1 VSDLIRAYRVAVVRA
16 VGPGACNSFAVGAAL
31 FCSAGGRA
39 STATMKLSDL
49 MPSMSAFIIYIAAL
63 TDHRAAKRRTQACTE
78 LEVLIGRMPMW
89 TGLLQ
94 RMRSGR
100 IPAVN
105 ATARHWTKSYTDIP
119 TEIDPDRYSSVV
131 ELLDQAMRRFAG
143 KVAFRSLGNSLTF
156 GEVDK
161 LSSAFCA
168 YLQSKLGV
176 KKGDR
181 IAVMAPNI
189 AAFPIAFIGIAR
201 AGAVQVNVNPLYTA
215 RELEHQLNDAGC
227 ETIVI
232 FNGSTPT
239 LAEIVGRTGIRNIIT
254 AGAGDALG
262 VTLPG
267 PSVDPRLEQTLS
279 FASTL
284 EQGANLV
291 RKPVAL
297 SGGDLLFLQYT
308 GGTTGLSKGASLSHR
323 NLVANTE
330 QFKAFLPYAM
340 RPGEEVIIT
349 AIPLYHIF
357 ALMVNFITYFSVGAE
372 NWLVANP
379 RDMDAFIAVL
389 KQARPTVFMG
399 VNTLYAGL
407 TMHPG
412 LKEVDWSRLRLA
424 GGGGAA
430 VVGAT
435 SERWRAIT
443 GTFIREGY
451 GLSETSPVL
460 SFNPGYITQ
469 FTGTTGL
476 PLPSTDIKLLD
487 DEGREAPIGQPGEI
501 CAKGPQVMGGYW
513 AKPEANA
520 AAFTEDGYFKTG
532 DVGVFDEQ
540 GFLKI
545 VDRKKDMVIVSG
557 FNVFPNEVEE
567 VASACPGVAEC
578 ACIGVPDA
586 RSGEAVKLFA
596 VKTPHAKL
604 SEDDVIA
611 HCRTGL
617 TSYKVPKIVRFV
629 DALPKST
636 VGKILR
642 RELRSLP

>member
-1 VSDLIRAYRVAVVRA
+1 
-16 VGPGACNSFAVGAAL
+16 
-31 FCSAGGRA
+31 
-39 STATMKLSDL
+39 
-49 MPSMSAFIIYIAAL
+49 
-63 TDHRAAKRRTQACTE
+63 
-78 LEVLIGRMPMW
+78 MW

-100 IPAVN
+100 IAPANMTV
-105 ATARHWTKSYTDIP
+105 RHWTKSYADIP
-119 TEIDPDRYSSVV
+119 TEIDPDRYTSVV
-131 ELLDQAMRRFAG
+131 ELLDDAMKRYG
-143 KVAFRSLGNSLTF
+143 DKIAFRSFGGSLTF
-156 GEVDK
+156 SDVDN
-161 LSSAFCA
+161 LSSAFCT

-201 AGAVQVNVNPLYTA
+201 AGAVQVNVNPLYTP
-215 RELEHQLNDAGC
+215 RELEHQLKDAGC

-239 LAEIVGRTGIRNIIT
+239 LAEVVGRTGIKNIIT
-254 AGAGDALG
+254 AAPGDALG
-262 VTLPG
+262 VTLPA
-267 PSVDPRLEQTLS
+267 PPIDPRLGQTAP
-279 FASTL
+279 FAGTL
-284 EQGANLV
+284 EEGAKLA

-297 SGGDLLFLQYT
+297 SGEDLLFLQYT
-308 GGTTGLSKGASLSHR
+308 GGTTGLSKGAALSHR

-340 RPGEEVIIT
+340 RPGEEVIVT

-379 RDMDAFIAVL
+379 RDMDGFVAIL

-460 SFNPGYITQ
+460 SFNPGYIKE

-487 DEGREAPIGQPGEI
+487 DEGRAAPIGQAGEI

-513 AKPEANA
+513 EKPEANA
-520 AAFTEDGYFKTG
+520 AAFTTDGYFRTG
-532 DVGVFDEQ
+532 DIGVFDDR

-578 ACIGVPDA
+578 ACVGVPDEKT
-586 RSGEAVKLFA
+586 GEAVKLF
-596 VKTPHAKL
+596 VAKL
-604 SEDDVIA
+604 PNSNVSEEDVIA

-617 TSYKVPKIVRFV
+617 TSYKVPKIVRFI
-629 DALPKST
+629 DALPKSA

-642 RELRSLP
+642 RELRNLP

>member
-1 VSDLIRAYRVAVVRA
+1 
-16 VGPGACNSFAVGAAL
+16 
-31 FCSAGGRA
+31 
-39 STATMKLSDL
+39 
-49 MPSMSAFIIYIAAL
+49 
-63 TDHRAAKRRTQACTE
+63 
-78 LEVLIGRMPMW
+78 MW

-94 RMRSGR
+94 RMRGGR
-100 IPAVN
+100 TPQVSQK
-105 ATARHWTKSYTDIP
+105 ARHLTGSYGNIP
-119 TEIDPDRYSSVV
+119 IEIDPDRYTSVV
-131 ELLDQAMRRFAG
+131 ELLEGAMKRYAE
-143 KVAFRSLGNSLTF
+143 KIAFRSFGSSLTF
-156 GEVDK
+156 SDIDK

-168 YLQSKLGV
+168 FLQSKLGV

-189 AAFPIAFIGIAR
+189 AAFSIAFIGIAR
-201 AGAVQVNVNPLYTA
+201 AGAVQVNVNPLYTP
-215 RELEHQLNDAGC
+215 RELEHQLRDAGC

-239 LAEIVGRTGIRNIIT
+239 LAEVLGRTGVKNVIT
-254 AGAGDALG
+254 VAPGDGLGA
-262 VTLPG
+262 TLPS
-267 PSVDPRLEQTLS
+267 PPIDPRLGQTLS
-279 FASTL
+279 FTSTL
-284 EQGANLV
+284 EEGAKLV
-291 RKPVAL
+291 RRPVVL
-297 SGGDLLFLQYT
+297 TGKDLLFLQYT
-308 GGTTGLSKGASLSHR
+308 GGTTGLSKGAALSHR

-340 RPGEEVIIT
+340 RPGEEVIVT

-379 RDMDAFIAVL
+379 RDMDGFVAIL
-389 KQARPTVFMG
+389 KEARPTVFMG

-430 VVGAT
+430 VVSAT

-460 SFNPGYITQ
+460 SFNPGYIKE

-501 CAKGPQVMGGYW
+501 CAKGPQVTGGYW
-513 AKPEANA
+513 EKPEANA
-520 AAFTEDGYFKTG
+520 AAFTKDGYFRTG
-532 DVGVFDEQ
+532 DIGVFDER

-578 ACIGVPDA
+578 ACVGVPDEKT
-586 RSGEAVKLFA
+586 GEAVKLF
-596 VKTPHAKL
+596 VAKL
-604 SEDDVIA
+604 PNAKVSEEDVIA

-617 TSYKVPKIVRFV
+617 TSYKVPKIVHFI

-642 RELRSLP
+642 RELRNLP

>member
-1 VSDLIRAYRVAVVRA
+1 
-16 VGPGACNSFAVGAAL
+16 
-31 FCSAGGRA
+31 
-39 STATMKLSDL
+39 
-49 MPSMSAFIIYIAAL
+49 
-63 TDHRAAKRRTQACTE
+63 
-78 LEVLIGRMPMW
+78 MW

-94 RMRSGR
+94 RMRGGR
-100 IPAVN
+100 TPDASRMM
-105 ATARHWTKSYTDIP
+105 RHWTKSYAEIP
-119 TEIDPDRYSSVV
+119 TEIDPDRYASVV
-131 ELLDQAMRRFAG
+131 ELLDGAMKGYSG
-143 KVAFRSLGNSLTF
+143 KVAFRSFGGSLTF
-156 GEVDK
+156 GDVDR

-168 YLQSKLGV
+168 FLQSKLGV

-181 IAVMAPNI
+181 IAVMVPNI

-201 AGAVQVNVNPLYTA
+201 AGALQVNVNPLYTP

-232 FNGSTPT
+232 FNSSTPT
-239 LAEIVGRTGIRNIIT
+239 LAEVVGRTGIKNIIT
-254 AGAGDALG
+254 LAPGDGLS
-262 VTLPG
+262 VTLPA
-267 PSVDPRLEQTLS
+267 PPIDPRLTQTLS
-279 FASTL
+279 FASSL
-284 EQGANLV
+284 EAGAKLS

-297 SGGDLLFLQYT
+297 SGKDLLFLQYT
-308 GGTTGLSKGASLSHR
+308 GGTTGLSKGAALSHR

-340 RPGEEVIIT
+340 RPGEEVIVT

-379 RDMDAFIAVL
+379 RDMDAFIAIL
-389 KQARPTVFMG
+389 KQARPSVFMG

-407 TMHPG
+407 TTHPG

-460 SFNPGYITQ
+460 SFNPGYIKE

-513 AKPEANA
+513 EKPEANA
-520 AAFTEDGYFKTG
+520 AAFTTDGYFRTG
-532 DVGVFDEQ
+532 DIGVFDER

-578 ACIGVPDA
+578 ACVGVPDEKT
-586 RSGEAVKLFA
+586 GEAVKLFVA
-596 VKTPHAKL
+596 RLPSANV
-604 SEDDVIA
+604 SEEDVIA

-617 TSYKVPKIVRFV
+617 TSYKVPKIVRFI

-642 RELRSLP
+642 RELRNLP